1 VDRASDFLPEEDSQF
16 DAEEKV
22 MSDSFTGGCQC
33 GAERY
38 EFSGEPLFCG
48 NCHCR
53 DCQRASD
60 GAYFPALGVPADALK
75 ITGEPKYYESA
86 ADSGSVAIRG
96 FCPNCGARLFA
107 KSSVNP
113 TVIEIYAGSL
123 DDPSIPNP
131 RLGKPSS
138 NRVESASNCRVHSE
152 PNSYSLNFQVS
163 CSARADKGGC

>member
-1 VDRASDFLPEEDSQF
+1 MEIAIAAIASAQATVPTFRPW
-16 DAEEKV
+16 
-22 MSDSFTGGCQC
+22 
-33 GAERY
+33 
-38 EFSGEPLFCG
+38 
-48 NCHCR
+48 
-53 DCQRASD
+53 
-60 GAYFPALGVPADALK
+60 GVPADALK

-131 RLGKPSS
+131 QRLSTRPARSRGTT
-138 NRVESASNCRVHSE
+138 
-152 PNSYSLNFQVS
+152 LIQS
-163 CSARADKGGC
+163 C

>member
-1 VDRASDFLPEEDSQF
+1 MRRRALRIFRR
-16 DAEEKV
+16 A
-22 MSDSFTGGCQC
+22 
-33 GAERY
+33 
-38 EFSGEPLFCG
+38 LFCG

-86 ADSGSVAIRG
+86 ADSGCVIRG
-96 FCPNCGARLFA
+96 FYPNCGARLFA
-107 KSSVNP
+107 KSSVNL

-131 RLGKPSS
+131 QRLSTRPARSRGTT
-138 NRVESASNCRVHSE
+138 
-152 PNSYSLNFQVS
+152 LIQS
-163 CSARADKGGC
+163 C

>member
-1 VDRASDFLPEEDSQF
+1 
-16 DAEEKV
+16 

-60 GAYFPALGVPADALK
+60 GVYFPALGVPADALK

-131 RLGKPSS
+131 QRLSTRP
-138 NRVESASNCRVHSE
+138 
-152 PNSYSLNFQVS
+152 
-163 CSARADKGGC
+163 ARSRGTTLIQRC